1 MKRFEIYI
9 NSKGNLTIDLF
20 RKYEDENVYS
30 TYRGNDAYEL
40 IRSLATK
47 IPSDIVENRIR
58 DNISLEYKD
67 YIVIL
72 NEPNIL
78 LNRKGLGPFINTIN
92 KYNEADSK
100 EIVKNKKVTRKNKFS
115 GRKILATT
123 LVIVALG
130 AVALNIPKTETLDN
144 LNDFKTNRLVQ
155 IDEQKKDDNIINN
168 LGEIY
173 FEEEEKE
180 SVFVDYGD
188 RASTEKAY
196 ITKAYY
202 GGLIEKYARQYG
214 LDPNLV
220 LGIATQ
226 ERGIHSEN
234 KDYGGATGLMQIQ
247 NSVWEN
253 EYITAYNYETNKM
266 EKVYVTNNKIKD
278 VSNNIKFGCMYLQNC
293 MEYMD
298 YNVMAAVQCYNMG
311 YGNVMKVLNAYSKV
325 TNKPV
330 KDILKDHNDTGW
342 LEYRKLIN
350 VGDQKYIEH
359 VFSWIGSD
367 FNIENK
373 KTDNT
378 TIKLNIVNQIQTK
391 NISLK

>member
-78 LNRKGLGPFINTIN
+78 LNRKGLGPFIKTIN

-155 IDEQKKDDNIINN
+155 IDEQKKTII
-168 LGEIY
+168 L
-173 FEEEEKE
+173 
-180 SVFVDYGD
+180 
-188 RASTEKAY
+188 
-196 ITKAYY
+196 
-202 GGLIEKYARQYG
+202 
-214 LDPNLV
+214 
-220 LGIATQ
+220 
-226 ERGIHSEN
+226 
-234 KDYGGATGLMQIQ
+234 
-247 NSVWEN
+247 
-253 EYITAYNYETNKM
+253 
-266 EKVYVTNNKIKD
+266 
-278 VSNNIKFGCMYLQNC
+278 
-293 MEYMD
+293 
-298 YNVMAAVQCYNMG
+298 
-311 YGNVMKVLNAYSKV
+311 
-325 TNKPV
+325 
-330 KDILKDHNDTGW
+330 
-342 LEYRKLIN
+342 
-350 VGDQKYIEH
+350 
-359 VFSWIGSD
+359 
-367 FNIENK
+367 
-373 KTDNT
+373 
-378 TIKLNIVNQIQTK
+378 
-391 NISLK
+391 